1 LLGRLAE
8 GHESEIHALRPGY
21 PKIGTCRAPRLLARG
36 SPELALGLD
45 PTPATAERVGRAIL
59 AIGDERL
66 TADHDVLERSH
77 RRKLSVHWLAVGEE
91 RQIKARFHAR
101 EA

>member
-1 LLGRLAE
+1 MRMGQSRFVPEE
-8 GHESEIHALRPGY
+8 GGEA
-21 PKIGTCRAPRLLARG
+21 CRAPRLLAG
-36 SPELALGLD
+36 SAAELALRLD
-45 PTPATAERVGRAIL
+45 PASATAECVGRAIL
-59 AIGDERL
+59 AIGDKRL

-77 RRKLSVHWLAVGEE
+77 RRKLSVHWLAVREE